1 MYVEGD
7 RRWVPLNLHGGIYYT
22 TGKAVIVPG
31 ILHGLCNIAN
41 GFVQN
46 IHHTSVSPAIFIINK
61 AVLVGI
67 PFWDLEWNMD
77 ILECH
82 IQKQGCGRIM

>member
-1 MYVEGD
+1 MSFILRENRHD
-7 RRWVPLNLHGGIYYT
+7 GIYYSKC
-22 TGKAVIVPG
+22 KAVIVPG
-31 ILHGLCNIAN
+31 ILHGLCNVAN

-77 ILECH
+77 VLECH
-82 IQKQGCGRIM
+82 VQKQRCGRIM